1 MDPRA
6 TRKLGS
12 ASLQVTRMGFGGG
25 PLGGFRGRIV
35 EEEAVGTVRT
45 AYDAGLRYLDTSP
58 YYGYGRSELR
68 FGHVLRDL
76 PRESYVLSTK
86 VGRWLTRLRPDDDRE
101 GLRAGGLPFR
111 PTFDYSYDGAM
122 RSLEQS
128 YLRLG
133 VAGIDVVYIHDVDAF
148 THGDAWEERFGE
160 AMAGCYRALVELK
173 GSGEIKAIGVGIND
187 IEPCL
192 RFAREAD
199 LDCMLLAGRYTLL
212 EQGAL
217 DELLPLCQKKEIGVV
232 IGGPFNSGVLVTG
245 PVEGATYDYRA
256 APADVM
262 ERVGRIKAVCDR
274 HDVPMA
280 AAALQFP
287 LGHPAVSSVIPGAM
301 SRAEVLQNVDWMGR
315 PIPGDLWAEL
325 KRAGLMAEAA
335 PTPAAEGVRPAPGPE
350 PSPIMGRLRV
360 GRRFGWRR

>member
-12 ASLQVTRMGFGGG
+12 APVNVTVMGFGGA

-35 EEEAVGTVRT
+35 EEEAVGAIRT

-86 VGRWLTRLRPDDDRE
+86 VGRWMTPLRAGDDRE
-101 GLRAGGLPFR
+101 GLRPGGLPFR

-133 VAGIDVVYIHDVDAF
+133 VASVDIVYIHDVDPY
-148 THGDAWEERFGE
+148 THGEEWERRFDE
-160 AMAGCYRALVELK
+160 AMAGCHRALVELRK
-173 GSGEIKAIGVGIND
+173 TGEIKAIGVGLND
-187 IEPCL
+187 TEPCL

-199 LDCMLLAGRYTLL
+199 IDCMLLAGRYTLL

-217 DELLPLCQKKEIGVV
+217 GELLPLCQEKQIGVV

-245 PVEGATYDYRA
+245 PVEGATYNYGA
-256 APADVM
+256 APATVM
-262 ERVGRIKAVCDR
+262 ERVGRIKAVCER
-274 HDVPMA
+274 HGVPMA

-287 LGHPAVSSVIPGAM
+287 LGHPAVSSVIPGAV
-301 SRAEVLQNVDWMGR
+301 SRAEVVQNIEWMSL
-315 PIPGDLWAEL
+315 PIPADLWAEL
-325 KRAGLMAEAA
+325 KREGLMDRAA
-335 PTPAAEGVRPAPGPE
+335 PTPAGAVSPPAPEPE
-350 PSPIMGRLRV
+350 PSPILARLRS
-360 GRRFGWRR
+360 GRRFGWRK